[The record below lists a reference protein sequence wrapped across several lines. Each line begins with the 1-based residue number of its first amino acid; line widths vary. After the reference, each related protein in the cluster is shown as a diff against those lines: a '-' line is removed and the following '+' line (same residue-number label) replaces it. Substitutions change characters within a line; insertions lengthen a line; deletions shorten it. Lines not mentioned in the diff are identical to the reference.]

1 MHDCPASGTASRPDD
16 EPLIRL
22 LDLGRLVASQR
33 GLQLNA
39 IGAPINQV
47 VDMDAI
53 EDPASIEL
61 RIDRSI
67 ARTLCTETRVKCDI

>member
-53 EDPASIEL
+53 EDPASIEV
-61 RIDRSI
+61 RYVSTEH
-67 ARTLCTETRVKCDI
+67 TLCTETRVKCDI